1 MTREIIMVIR
11 SEVLLRFVR
20 RYRRLLTQEVQNM
33 INMVSEGKSWSLL
46 YENRMIPAIN
56 VKSRLKDSPSIRMV
70 RSISS

>member
-20 RYRRLLTQEVQNM
+20 RYRRLLTQEIQNM

-56 VKSRLKDSPSIRMV
+56 VKSRLKDSA
-70 RSISS
+70 